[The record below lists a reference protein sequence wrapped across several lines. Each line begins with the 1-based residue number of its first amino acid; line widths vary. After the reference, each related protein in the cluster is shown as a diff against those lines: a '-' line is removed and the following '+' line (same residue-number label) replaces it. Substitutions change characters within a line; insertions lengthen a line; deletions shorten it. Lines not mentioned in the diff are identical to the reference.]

1 MDNARAESEI
11 FTGIGVIAVI
21 ACAGLLSTIDG
32 HLGQVN
38 VALILAIVVAAA
50 AAGGGRLAGAT
61 TGLTAAIS
69 YNFFHTEPTHS
80 LRIDHA
86 RDVITVV
93 LLATIGV
100 VVGELSRQRYRSL
113 WIAKRSSLGL
123 NRVLRV
129 AQLAAEGADSETL
142 IAATENEIR
151 LELRLAEARFELGGV
166 AGEERPIID
175 DRGVIHAP
183 LRLFLD
189 EGFALPAEGADL
201 PVSYRGRD
209 FGRLVLRPQHPVGIP
224 GEQLRCAVAIAD
236 QLAAAMA
243 TMVR

>member
-21 ACAGLLSTIDG
+21 GCAGLLATVDG

-61 TGLTAAIS
+61 TGLTAALA
-69 YNFFHTEPTHS
+69 YNFFHTQPTHS
-80 LRIDHA
+80 LRIDHP

-100 VVGELSRQRYRSL
+100 VVGELSRQRSRSL

-123 NRVLRV
+123 KRVVHV
-129 AQLAAEGADSETL
+129 AQLAADGADSETL
-142 IAATENEIR
+142 IAAVESEIR
-151 LELRLAEARFELGGV
+151 LELRLAEARFEMGGV
-166 AGEERPIID
+166 AGEDRPIID
-175 DRGVIHAP
+175 ERGVIVQP

-189 EGFALPAEGADL
+189 EGFALPAEGADIA
-201 PVSYRGRD
+201 VAYRGRD
-209 FGRLVLRPQHPVGIP
+209 FGRLVLRPQRPMGIP
-224 GEQLRCAVAIAD
+224 GDQLRCAVAIAD
-236 QLAAAMA
+236 QLAAALA
-243 TMVR
+243 SMVR